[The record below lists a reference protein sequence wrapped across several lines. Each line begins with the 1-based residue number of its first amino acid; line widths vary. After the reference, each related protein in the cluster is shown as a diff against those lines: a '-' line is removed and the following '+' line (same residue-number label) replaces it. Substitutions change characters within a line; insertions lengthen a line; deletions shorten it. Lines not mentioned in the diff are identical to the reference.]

1 MALDIDSA
9 LGIHPQALV
18 LRAKRAEVLA
28 RNLANADTPNYKAR
42 DIDFRQVLGGAMN
55 GGSNPSAMKVTHS
68 KHIGG
73 GMSGVNG
80 NTFETIQRKATQV
93 SIDGNTVDSQKEYAE
108 FMRNAVRY
116 QASLQFVTGRIR
128 GLMMAIRGE

>member
-1 MALDIDSA
+1 MAFDIDSA

-28 RNLANADTPNYKAR
+28 RNLANVDTPNYKAR
-42 DIDFRQVLGGAMN
+42 DIDFRQALGGAM
-55 GGSNPSAMKVTHS
+55 GSNAGSSAMKVTHGN
-68 KHIGG
+68 HIGG
-73 GMSGVNG
+73 GMSGASG
-80 NTFETIQRKATQV
+80 NAFELIQRKATQV
-93 SIDGNTVDSQKEYAE
+93 SIDGNTVDAQKEHAE

-128 GLMMAIRGE
+128 GLMTAIRGE

>member
-1 MALDIDSA
+1 MAFNLDSA
-9 LGIHPQALV
+9 LGIHPQALA

-28 RNLANADTPNYKAR
+28 RNLANVDTPNYKAR
-42 DIDFRQVLGGAMN
+42 DIDFRQALGGEMSGN
-55 GGSNPSAMKVTHS
+55 TGNSAMKVTNS
-68 KHIGG
+68 KHIS
-73 GMSGVNG
+73 SGISGING
-80 NTFETIQRKATQV
+80 NTFEVIQRKATQV

-128 GLMMAIRGE
+128 GLMTAIRGD